1 MIIEK
6 SIIRQAAKASGIS
19 EEDLAVFLA
28 EGTQRIYQANEWL
41 FQQSTPRQW
50 AGIIL
55 EGDIELVRG
64 LHGSSRHIATMIAGA
79 LISEGAF
86 LEGDSHSNGAFTRS
100 GATVWQISRD
110 RIDAFRDRSPE
121 LFYRIVSRVAV
132 GINRR
137 LRMLSRQLYDN
148 RQENLVMSGFR
159 LEHDSLGMREI
170 SDDVYYG
177 VQTQRAM
184 ENFAISGV
192 FVRNFDHLVEGLAM
206 VKKAAALTNHELGV
220 LRKEQMQAICTACDE
235 ILEGRLHEHFTVDMF
250 QGGAGTSTNMNA
262 NEVIANRGLEIMGR
276 SKGEYQHLH
285 PNDHV
290 NCSQSTNDAYPT
302 AIKLAVLLSNRNL
315 VRAMEE
321 LQESL
326 QSKAE
331 EFSDV
336 LKMGRTENQD
346 AVPMT
351 LGQEFSAYAVMID
364 SARLALERAADE
376 FLDINMGAT
385 AIGTGINSPPGYAR
399 LVTRTLSDVS
409 GFPLRKA
416 KNLVEA
422 TQNAGTFVQMSATLK
437 RAAVQISKICNDLR
451 WMSSGPR
458 CGLNEINLPPMQPG
472 SSIMPGKV
480 NPVIPEMVNQVCYQ
494 VMGYDAVVSM
504 AAEASELELCM
515 AEPIIAYDLLHG
527 MMILKNACVTLAA
540 RCISGIEA
548 NRAICRSYVENS
560 IGLVTALVPVIGY
573 EQAAA
578 IAKEALKGGGSV
590 YDLVLQKGVL
600 SKDRLNDILSPENMP
615 DPREIPE
622 NHGQPGRDQSSM

>member
-1 MIIEK
+1 MKIEK
-6 SIIRQAAKASGIS
+6 SIIQQAAKASGIS
-19 EEDLAVFLA
+19 EEDLVLFFKKGERVEYAA
-28 EGTQRIYQANEWL
+28 TEWL
-41 FQQSTPRQW
+41 FHESTPRQW

-55 EGDIELVRG
+55 EGDIELARG
-64 LHGSSRHIATMIAGA
+64 LHGKSKHVATMVAGA
-79 LISEGAF
+79 LISEGTF
-86 LEGDSHSNGAFTRS
+86 FDGDAHSNGAYTRN
-100 GATVWQISRD
+100 GAVVWQMSREKIEEFKENQPD
-110 RIDAFRDRSPE
+110 
-121 LFYRIVSRVAV
+121 LFYRILSRVAV
-132 GINRR
+132 GVSRRMRVLSNQLHNRPD
-137 LRMLSRQLYDN
+137 SST
-148 RQENLVMSGFR
+148 VVSGFR
-159 LEHDSLGMREI
+159 LEHDSLGQREI
-170 SDDVYYG
+170 SDHVYYG

-184 ENFAISGV
+184 ENFPISGV
-192 FVRNFDHLVEGLAM
+192 HVSKFEHLIEGLAF
-206 VKKAAALTNHELGV
+206 VKKAAALANHELGA
-220 LRKEQMQAICTACDE
+220 LDRDKMEAICKACDE
-235 ILEGRLHEHFTVDMF
+235 LLDGKLHENFTVDMF

-262 NEVIANRGLEIMGR
+262 NEVIANRGLELLGYH
-276 SKGEYQHLH
+276 KGEYTHLH

-302 AIKLAVLLSNRNL
+302 AIKLAVLLSQRNL
-315 VRAMEE
+315 LRAMKE
-321 LQESL
+321 LQEAL
-326 QSKAE
+326 EEKAV

-351 LGQEFSAYAVMID
+351 LGQEFSAYAVMVG
-364 SARLALERAADE
+364 SASRALERVADE
-376 FLDINMGAT
+376 FMHINMGAT
-385 AIGTGINSPPGYAR
+385 AIGTGINSPPGYAN
-399 LVTRTLSDVS
+399 LVTEKLAEVS
-409 GFPLRKA
+409 GFKLLRA
-416 KNLVEA
+416 RNLVEA
-422 TQNAGTFVQMSATLK
+422 TQNAGSFVQMSATMK

-480 NPVIPEMVNQVCYQ
+480 NPVIPELVSQVCYQ

-548 NRAICRSYVENS
+548 NRDVCRSYVENS

-578 IAKEALKGGGSV
+578 IAKEALKSGGGV
-590 YDLVLQKGVL
+590 YELVLERKLL
-600 SKDRLNDILSPENMP
+600 SKEELDEMLKPENMT
-615 DPREIPE
+615 DPREIPKTV
-622 NHGQPGRDQSSM
+622 

>member
-1 MIIEK
+1 MNIDK
-6 SIIRQAAKASGIS
+6 SVIRQAAKASGIS
-19 EEDLAVFLA
+19 EEDLILFFK
-28 EGTQRIYQANEWL
+28 EGERKVYKPNEWL
-41 FQQSTPRQW
+41 FQESTPRKW

-64 LHGSSRHIATMIAGA
+64 LHGSSRHVATMIAGA

-86 LEGDSHSNGAFTRS
+86 LEGDSHSNGSFTRN
-100 GATVWQISRD
+100 GAEIWQISRKKIEAL
-110 RIDAFRDRSPE
+110 REQKPE
-121 LFYRIVSRVAV
+121 MFYRIISRVAV

-137 LRMLSRQLYDN
+137 LRVLSSQLYHNKQDV
-148 RQENLVMSGFR
+148 QVMSGFR
-159 LEHDSLGMREI
+159 LEHDSLGQREI
-170 SDDVYYG
+170 SDHVYYG

-184 ENFAISGV
+184 ENFAISGA
-192 FVRNFDHLVEGLAM
+192 FVSNFEHLVEGLAM
-206 VKKAAALTNHELGV
+206 VKKAAALTNFELGAIDEP
-220 LRKEQMQAICTACDE
+220 KMKAICTACDE
-235 ILEGRLHEHFTVDMF
+235 LLAGKLHEQFTVDMF

-262 NEVIANRGLEIMGR
+262 NEVIANRGLEIMGYN
-276 SKGEYQHLH
+276 KGEYQYLH

-315 VRAMEE
+315 FRAMTGLKEALE
-321 LQESL
+321 N
-326 QSKAE
+326 KAE
-331 EFSDV
+331 EFAHV

-364 SARLALERAADE
+364 SAIKATERAAYE

-385 AIGTGINSPPGYAR
+385 AIGTGINSPPGYSNM
-399 LVTRTLSDVS
+399 VTEKLSEVS
-409 GFPLRKA
+409 GFELRRA

-422 TQNAGTFVQMSATLK
+422 TQNAGTFVSMSATLK

-458 CGLNEINLPPMQPG
+458 CGLNEINLPAMQPG

-480 NPVIPEMVNQVCYQ
+480 NPVIPELVNQICYQ
-494 VMGYDAVVSM
+494 VMGYDGVVSM

-527 MMILKNACVTLAA
+527 MMILKNGCVTLAA
-540 RCISGIEA
+540 RCVTGIEA
-548 NRAICRSYVENS
+548 NEDVCRKYVENS

-573 EQAAA
+573 EQSAS
-578 IAKEALKGGGSV
+578 IAKEALKTGGSV
-590 YDLVLQKGVL
+590 YTLVLEKGL
-600 SKDRLNDILSPENMP
+600 LTQEQLDDMLRPENMT
-615 DPREIPE
+615 DPREIPKK
-622 NHGQPGRDQSSM
+622 

>member
-1 MIIEK
+1 MNIEK
-6 SIIRQAAKASGIS
+6 KIIDQAAKSFGIS
-19 EEDLAVFLA
+19 KEDLALFFSEA
-28 EGTQRIYQANEWL
+28 EQRDYQPNEWL
-41 FQQSTPRQW
+41 FHESTPRQW

-55 EGDIELVRG
+55 EGEVELVRG
-64 LHGSSRHIATMIAGA
+64 LHGTSRHIATMIGGA
-79 LISEGAF
+79 LISEGTF
-86 LEGDSHSNGAFTRS
+86 IDGDSHSNGAFTRN
-100 GATVWQISRD
+100 GAKIWQISRQKIEAL
-110 RIDAFRDRSPE
+110 RENTPE
-121 LFYRIVSRVAV
+121 VFYRIVARVAV

-137 LRMLSRQLYDN
+137 LRLLSTQIY
-148 RQENLVMSGFR
+148 ENKKDVQIMSGYR
-159 LEHDSLGMREI
+159 LEHDSLGQREL
-170 SDDVYYG
+170 SDHAYYG

-184 ENFAISGV
+184 ENFSISGV
-192 FVRNFDHLVEGLAM
+192 FISNFEHLIEGLAM
-206 VKKAAALTNHELGV
+206 VKKAAALANHELGT
-220 LRKEQMQAICTACDE
+220 LDEGKMNAICGACDE
-235 ILEGRLHEHFTVDMF
+235 LLTGKLREHFTVDMF

-262 NEVIANRGLEIMGR
+262 NEVIANRGLELMGY

-315 VRAMEE
+315 IRAMVD
-321 LQESL
+321 LRKSL
-326 QSKAE
+326 DKKAE

-364 SARLALERAADE
+364 SAIRAIERAAFE

-385 AIGTGINSPPGYAR
+385 AIGTGINSPPGYAN
-399 LVTRTLSDVS
+399 LVTDKLSEVS
-409 GFPLRKA
+409 GFELKRA
-416 KNLVEA
+416 RNLVEA

-437 RAAVQISKICNDLR
+437 RAAVQISKVCNDLR

-458 CGLNEINLPPMQPG
+458 CGLNEINLPAMQPG

-480 NPVIPEMVNQVCYQ
+480 NPVIPELVNQICYQ

-527 MMILKNACVTLAA
+527 MMILKNGCVTLAS
-540 RCISGIEA
+540 RCIEGIEA
-548 NRAICRSYVENS
+548 NRDVCRNYVEKS

-573 EQAAA
+573 EQSAL
-578 IAKEALKGGGSV
+578 IAKEALKTGGSV
-590 YDLVLQKGVL
+590 YELVMEKGLL
-600 SKDRLNDILSPENMP
+600 SKQQLDDLLRPENMT
-615 DPREIPE
+615 DPREIPRK
-622 NHGQPGRDQSSM
+622 Q